1 MRTMLLKELVS
12 HDVLEFCYD
21 IRHPQNW
28 NADSIFV
35 SDDDFYCLNP
45 YLEQV
50 IPDFSYYA
58 SQKITT
64 EQWEQIEKLALEDGK
79 FRDFFQKIKEQ
90 KSKDPEGSNSFW
102 IHGVQKATIKLE
114 VYQYQLS
121 AHKK

>member
-79 FRDFFQKIKEQ
+79 FRGFFQKIKEW

-102 IHGVQKATIKLE
+102 IHGV
-114 VYQYQLS
+114 
-121 AHKK
+121 

>member
-1 MRTMLLKELVS
+1 MLLKELVS

-28 NADSIFV
+28 NADSIFA

-79 FRDFFQKIKEQ
+79 FRDFFQKIKEW

-102 IHGVQKATIKLE
+102 IHGV
-114 VYQYQLS
+114 
-121 AHKK
+121 

>member
-79 FRDFFQKIKEQ
+79 FRDFFQKIKEW
-90 KSKDPEGSNSFW
+90 KSKDPEGSNSFRSEERRVGKECLRLCRSRW
-102 IHGVQKATIKLE
+102 SPYH
-114 VYQYQLS
+114 
-121 AHKK
+121 

>member
-64 EQWEQIEKLALEDGK
+64 EQWEQIEKACIGRWK
-79 FRDFFQKIKEQ
+79 ISGFF
-90 KSKDPEGSNSFW
+90 P
-102 IHGVQKATIKLE
+102 
-114 VYQYQLS
+114 
-121 AHKK
+121 KK

>member
-12 HDVLEFCYD
+12 NDVLEFCYD

-79 FRDFFQKIKEQ
+79 FRDFFQKIKEW

-102 IHGVQKATIKLE
+102 IHGV
-114 VYQYQLS
+114 
-121 AHKK
+121 

>member
-64 EQWEQIEKLALEDGK
+64 EQWEQIKACIGRWKISGFFPKNKRMEKQ
-79 FRDFFQKIKEQ
+79 R
-90 KSKDPEGSNSFW
+90 S
-102 IHGVQKATIKLE
+102 
-114 VYQYQLS
+114 
-121 AHKK
+121 